1 MVVNLAL
8 ALVGYAFFSCVEDE
22 EDNPPSQIQSTPY
35 KY

>member
-1 MVVNLAL
+1 MNLAL

-22 EDNPPSQIQSTPY
+22 KDEAPSQIQSTPY